1 MKISVVIPT
10 YRRPQLLTACLEA
23 LSKQD
28 LDKDDFE
35 VIVVSDGPDV
45 STRMVIDAWYQK
57 RLLDLRYIPL
67 NRKKGAA
74 AARNK
79 GWKAAVAPL
88 IAFTDDD
95 MLPDSHWLSSFLQA
109 WDGRRVAAFTGKLVV
124 PIPSTPT
131 DYERNTAR
139 LATASFVT
147 ANCAVTKEVLT
158 ALHGFD
164 ERFTIAWRE
173 DSDLEFRLLALKVPV
188 IRIMEAVVVY
198 PVRKAE
204 WGVSIKEQKRNMYNA
219 LLYKKFP
226 GMYRRKIQ
234 RRPAWNYYAMITMI
248 LLAAV
253 CLAEG
258 LMVLVTLCMLCWLV
272 MLGMFISR
280 RLSDTTHRR
289 SHVLEMIITSMAIP
303 FVAIYWTL
311 YGAWRHKV
319 FFL

>member
-10 YRRPQLLTACLEA
+10 YRRPHLLSACLEA
-23 LSKQD
+23 LSGQD
-28 LDKDDFE
+28 LDKDEFE

-45 STRMVIDAWYQK
+45 ATRKVMDTWYQK
-57 RLLDLRYIPL
+57 RRLDLRYIPL
-67 NRKKGAA
+67 NRKKGPA

-95 MLPDSHWLSSFLQA
+95 TLPDSRWLSSFLNA
-109 WDGRRVAAFTGKLVV
+109 WDGHQAMAFTGKVVV
-124 PIPSTPT
+124 PVSKDPT

-139 LATASFVT
+139 LATADFVT
-147 ANCAVTKEVLT
+147 ANCAVAKVALA

-164 ERFTIAWRE
+164 ERFSIAWRE

-188 IRIMEAVVVY
+188 VKIPDAVVVH

-204 WGVSIKEQKRNMYNA
+204 WGVSIKEQKKNMYNA

-226 GMYRRKIQ
+226 DMYRRKIQ
-234 RRPAWNYYAMITMI
+234 RRPAWNYYAMIAMI

-253 CLAEG
+253 CFAAG
-258 LMVLVTLCMLCWLV
+258 WMVLVTLCMLCWLV
-272 MLGMFISR
+272 VLGIFISK
-280 RLSDTTHRR
+280 RLADTTHRR
-289 SHVLEMIITSMAIP
+289 SHVVEMIITSVAIP
-303 FVAIYWTL
+303 FVAIYWSL
-311 YGAWRHKV
+311 YGAWRYKV